1 MANGSNQTTD
11 ETAKDAAAQKSGP
24 LTEAEKLANGERLM
38 DASFKRQKD
47 RRAAEDKA
55 VAGKAAKIATILAT
69 VKALAPRHICDGLSI
84 WTHISCADHSAA
96 IRPNNQD
103 EFRAVLFEMAHR
115 GQLAILGG
123 NLDSP
128 LNAIHVRSQEFRID

>member
-1 MANGSNQTTD
+1 MAEQS
-11 ETAKDAAAQKSGP
+11 ETIDQMAKDAAPQKAP
-24 LTEAEKLANGERLM
+24 LTDAQARANWDRIQT
-38 DASFKRQKD
+38 DSFNRQKA
-47 RRAAEDKA
+47 RRAAEDRVARDKA
-55 VAGKAAKIATILAT
+55 GKIATIMAT

-84 WTHISCADHSAA
+84 WTHSCADHSAA

-103 EFRAVLFEMAHR
+103 EFRAILFEMVHT